1 MQKMVGSRDGRRQ
14 TQSQRSAGIRDA
26 LWDNQVGR
34 IFCLERFDCGFNRVC
49 IKIVKG
55 CGEAVTETGGVV
67 AFDPK
72 ELVDEL
78 VFVDEPAF
86 GALDDGD
93 FVGFKATTAAEDE
106 FTTVDLVCFEAVCH
120 LILQIPD

>member
-1 MQKMVGSRDGRRQ
+1 MCMG
-14 TQSQRSAGIRDA
+14 
-26 LWDNQVGR
+26 NQVGR
-34 IFCLERFDCGFNRVC
+34 IFCLERLNSRFKRVG
-49 IKIVKG
+49 IKIVKW
-55 CGEAVTETGGVV
+55 CGEAVTETCGVV

-78 VFVDEPAF
+78 VFVNEPAF

-93 FVGFKATTAAEDE
+93 FVGFKTTTAAEDE